1 MHYKKDRKLAF
12 YLGLIIIGLLASAC
26 FQLAFLLEVGL
37 PGGANPLIQRHEF
50 IQTHLLSWQLGW
62 FNWML
67 AALGLLTFCT
77 LLLPFIP
84 KSEWRILGIL
94 LVGLGIVPD
103 ITAEIIF
110 AFVIPYVHLTD
121 PSLASM
127 QLLELIAIQ
136 LTGTLGNGLYNIG
149 GLLLNVL
156 LLKNLSLPR
165 KIILIGIP
173 GWFFGIGLSI
183 ATATQQFDWAKIF
196 TGLGMVWSTAWM
208 FLITVKIF
216 TTTERYKVD
225 Y

>member
-1 MHYKKDRKLAF
+1 MMTENPRR
-12 YLGLIIIGLLASAC
+12 IIGLCIVFILTSAC
-26 FQLAFLLEVGL
+26 FVLAFSLQEGL
-37 PGGANPLIQRHEF
+37 PGGDNTVAERHEF
-50 IQTHLLSWQLGW
+50 IQTNLLGWQLGW

-67 AALGLLTFCT
+67 AALGLLTFCV

-84 KSEWRILGIL
+84 KSEWRVLGIL

-103 ITAEIIF
+103 ITAEIVF

-127 QLLELIAIQ
+127 QLLELISIQ
-136 LTGTLGNGLYNIG
+136 LTGVLGNGLYNIG

-156 LLKNLSLPR
+156 LLRNTLLPR
-165 KIILIGIP
+165 KNILIGIP
-173 GWFFGIGLSI
+173 GWFFGLALSV

-208 FLITVKIF
+208 FLITIRVF
-216 TTTERYKVD
+216 STTERYKVD